1 MTPPDPCTTHSEQRL
16 THPCEAGKTI
26 SKGFGI
32 AVLPSGHVE
41 LHVTDGFDAALRICT
56 SAADP
61 RGTLWDG
68 LPHMITFTLDGAAK
82 ATGPHAPPTHG
93 ARRSPAA
100 VLRCGSTAEY
110 HVSRAG
116 LPGAARVPV
125 GCAALSPA
133 LPPPKR
139 GRHRGVGNA
148 RRRCHGRVPQVATV
162 VVDDR
167 LCDGGQTEPQ
177 APNPGPW
184 LRSRRSCAWRGVG
197 YGWVLFVLEGVG
209 SRCSH
214 RLRCCGFAGMEEHP
228 EGYGRDRRRPNRPEA
243 AQPVRAIDA
252 VHARLRWVHRVRA
265 PHGGSAPPPRP
276 GALAT
281 ECAVA
286 RRSARAQGV
295 GLGLQLLD
303 ILPDLREAVAH
314 VRGDPDV
321 EGRVCFQVC
330 RA

>member
-1 MTPPDPCTTHSEQRL
+1 MPVCVRPSIAARCRVQVWSAARQLIVDGYSIVTAALDEDDSGTAVSDCLNPRRLPMDDTARPCTTHSERRL

-116 LPGAARVPV
+116 LPGAARAPV

-139 GRHRGVGNA
+139 GRRRGVGDA
-148 RRRCHGRVPQVATV
+148 MAVCR
-162 VVDDR
+162 
-167 LCDGGQTEPQ
+167 
-177 APNPGPW
+177 
-184 LRSRRSCAWRGVG
+184 
-197 YGWVLFVLEGVG
+197 
-209 SRCSH
+209 
-214 RLRCCGFAGMEEHP
+214 RLR
-228 EGYGRDRRRPNRPEA
+228 
-243 AQPVRAIDA
+243 
-252 VHARLRWVHRVRA
+252 LW
-265 PHGGSAPPPRP
+265 S
-276 GALAT
+276 
-281 ECAVA
+281 
-286 RRSARAQGV
+286 
-295 GLGLQLLD
+295 
-303 ILPDLREAVAH
+303 
-314 VRGDPDV
+314 
-321 EGRVCFQVC
+321 
-330 RA
+330 